1 MSPPSK
7 QKIDYEQELA
17 IVRRFLQ
24 RNNIDDLMQALQ
36 PWGCRV
42 HMVRVVGYDEVL
54 NGLTSAKS
62 VHFSAELDPDGFL
75 DPAASDRLRVPAG
88 AGGHYFIHA
97 EVRWLHSNPQEDFT
111 IAERDAG
118 RFYSQLRVNDS
129 QGPVESSR
137 ATNSAVPFASGT
149 TQLCLAEIALNAG
162 DFLKLLV
169 NQTVHDQIQ
178 VNAWLTMRRVA
189 PMS

>member
-7 QKIDYEQELA
+7 PKIDHEQELA
-17 IVRRFLQ
+17 IVRRFLR
-24 RNNIDDLMQALQ
+24 RNNIDDLLRALQ
-36 PWGCRV
+36 PWGCQT
-42 HMVRVVGYDEVL
+42 HTVRVVGYDDVP
-54 NGLTSAKS
+54 NGLTSATS

-75 DPAASDRLRVPAG
+75 HPAASDRLTVPAG

-97 EVRWLHSNPQEDFT
+97 EVRWLHSNPQEEFT

-118 RFYSQLRVNDS
+118 RFYSHLRVNDS
-129 QGPVESSR
+129 PGPVESSR

-162 DFLKLLV
+162 DFVKLSV
-169 NQTVHDQIQ
+169 NQTVQDQIQ
-178 VNAWLTMRRVA
+178 VNAWLTMREVA